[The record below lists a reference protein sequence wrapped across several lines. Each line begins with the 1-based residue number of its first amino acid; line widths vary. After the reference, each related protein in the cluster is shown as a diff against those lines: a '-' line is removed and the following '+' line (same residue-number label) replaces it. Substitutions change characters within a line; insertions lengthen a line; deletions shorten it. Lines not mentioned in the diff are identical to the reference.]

1 MNQLG
6 KRYQCKTCGT
16 ELICIEGGTGDF
28 VCCDVPMIE
37 FEIEPLPSG
46 D

>member
-28 VCCDVPMIE
+28 VCCEVPMIE